1 MHAISR
7 PIPAYR
13 SDHDTVRRDH
23 RIEVDWGK
31 SFGGKHR
38 QKPGGIVNTGRNLGR
53 ARGAVHH
60 IRPQNNKRRVVL
72 PGNLDIDNFGETRGR
87 SRRRARKVH
96 EKKNRNFLSGSRTY
110 PAAPT
115 FRFRFLFPFLSFSF
129 LPDLFWDV
137 TRFDEDF
144 SLGFKTL
151 SHS

>member
-115 FRFRFLFPFLSFSF
+115 ALSFPISFSLSLLFFSSRSF
-129 LPDLFWDV
+129 LGRYSIRWGFFS
-137 TRFDEDF
+137 RF
-144 SLGFKTL
+144 
-151 SHS
+151 